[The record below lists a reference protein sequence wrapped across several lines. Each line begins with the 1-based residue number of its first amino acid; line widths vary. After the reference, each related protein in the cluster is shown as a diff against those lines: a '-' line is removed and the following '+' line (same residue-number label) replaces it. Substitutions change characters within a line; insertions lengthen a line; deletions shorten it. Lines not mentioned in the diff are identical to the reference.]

1 MNSGLKALVGVALAI
16 IIAAGGFIGGFAT
29 ASWGTAENPVLG
41 APKDDVLTE
50 RLSEVRTLLSRD
62 ALMPPSETSATA
74 GAIQGL
80 LESGGDAYA
89 TYFDAQHYSYF
100 NEEMSG
106 EFGGIGVSLGEKDGT
121 AYVVEVF
128 KGTPAE
134 KSGIKAGD
142 IFAVIDDVRRDK
154 WVTDEVVKR
163 VRGKEGTPVRL
174 TMIRPGK
181 ADAMPEEYDVKVV
194 RELVTFPNTTSD
206 LKGTV
211 GYIRLAQ
218 FNGNATEEI
227 AGAIS
232 DLEKK
237 GATSLVLDLRNNP
250 GGALDQA
257 VSVSSLFVDSGVIVR
272 VEERGGDAIEHRTTG
287 TKVTDAPL
295 VILINENSASASEI
309 VAGALQDYDRA
320 LILGEKSFG
329 KGSVQTIQ
337 KLSFGGAVKFTTAH
351 YLTPKKREI
360 DGKGL
365 TPDVV
370 VEMDIEKQM
379 KEETDT
385 QLKRALAEAAKLR

>member
-29 ASWGTAENPVLG
+29 ASWGPSATPVSQSN
-41 APKDDVLTE
+41 DDELTE
-50 RLSEVRTLLSRD
+50 HLTEVRTLLSRD
-62 ALMPPSETSATA
+62 ALKPPSETSATA

-89 TYFDAQHYSYF
+89 TYFDEKHFSYF

-134 KSGIKAGD
+134 KGGLKAGD
-142 IFAVIDDVRRDK
+142 IFAVIDDVRRDR

-163 VRGKEGTPVRL
+163 VRGKEGTSVKL
-174 TMIRPGK
+174 TMVRPGSE
-181 ADAMPEEYDVKVV
+181 DAMPEEYDVTLERDVI
-194 RELVTFPNTTSD
+194 TFPNTTSD

-211 GYIRLAQ
+211 GYIRMAQ
-218 FNGNATEEI
+218 FNANATDEV
-227 AGAIS
+227 ATAVR
-232 DLEKK
+232 DLEKQ
-237 GATSLVLDLRNNP
+237 GAKSLVLDLRNNP

-257 VSVSSLFVDSGVIVR
+257 VSVSSLFVESGVIVK
-272 VEERGGDAIEHRTTG
+272 VEERNGNEIEHRTTG
-287 TKVTDAPL
+287 SKVTDLPL
-295 VILINENSASASEI
+295 VVLINENSASASEI
-309 VAGALQDYDRA
+309 VAGALQDYERA
-320 LILGEKSFG
+320 VLVGEKSFG
-329 KGSVQTIQ
+329 KGSVQTIKQ
-337 KLSFGGAVKFTTAH
+337 LSFGGAVKFTTAH
-351 YLTPKKREI
+351 YLTPKNRAI

-370 VEMDIEKQM
+370 VEMDLEKQM
-379 KEETDT
+379 EESTDA
-385 QLKRALAEAAKLR
+385 QLKRALEEAAKLR